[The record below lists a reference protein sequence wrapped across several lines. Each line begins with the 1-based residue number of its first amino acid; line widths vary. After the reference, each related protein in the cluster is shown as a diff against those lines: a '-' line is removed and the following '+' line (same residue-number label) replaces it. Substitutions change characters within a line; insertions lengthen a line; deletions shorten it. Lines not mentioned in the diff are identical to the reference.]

1 MIGKKRFDSATD
13 PVCKMQVEIAGANYT
28 LSFQGTTHYFCCQR
42 CLNRFAQAPQQF
54 EDRLE
59 SDDVAG
65 SSHPRQEAR
74 NVETSPGSQS
84 TDSEYTCPM
93 HPLHVQIGPGPCPL
107 CGMDLEPKEINA
119 SEEESSPE
127 LTEMT
132 QRFFIALLLSL
143 PTVVL
148 SMSDMIP
155 CQPLR
160 SCLPPLWSQVVQLS
174 LASPVVLWCGYP
186 IFQRAWRSLLT
197 GQLNMFTLIAA
208 GTSVSFAF
216 SLVAVLAPAVLPE
229 SFCLHG
235 QSPVYFETAA
245 TIITLVLLGQT
256 LELRARRQAGSAI
269 RDLLALK
276 PQTGRL
282 VLDNSDEQDVPLA
295 EIKAGNRLRV
305 RPGEKVPADGVVLDG
320 HSTVDESMM
329 TGESIPIEKYC
340 GSPVTAGTINGTGTF
355 LMKVEKT
362 GNDTLLGQIIQLVNQ
377 AQRSRAP
384 VQSLADKVAS
394 IFVPSVITIAA
405 FTFFFWAIWGPQP
418 WLSFAL
424 TNAVSVLIIAC
435 PCALGL
441 STPMSIMVAVGRGA
455 REGIL
460 IKDASA
466 LEILEKVDTIAI
478 DKTGTLTEGKPKLAQ
493 VVAVPGVSEEDVLSL
508 AAGLEHASE
517 HPLAQA
523 ILQEARQ
530 RQLSLPQCQNFQSIT
545 GRGITGEI
553 NGRRV
558 AAGSRAL
565 LADLGATS
573 SSSAEYL
580 FDLAEHQE
588 TAGLTILFLADG
600 SKLLGLLAIADPLK
614 PSTADS
620 LMAIRQD
627 RINVLMLTGDS
638 QPTAQSLGRQLSF
651 APDQIHAQLLPIQ
664 KAEVISLLRSGG
676 AIVAMAG
683 DGINDAVAL
692 STADVGIAMGNG
704 SGVAIESAGITL
716 IRGDLRGIV
725 RARRLS
731 RVTMTNIRQNLF
743 FAFAYNAIG
752 IILATGIFY
761 PAFGILLNPMIAAAA
776 MSMSSLSVVA
786 NSLRLREARL

>member
-1 MIGKKRFDSATD
+1 
-13 PVCKMQVEIAGANYT
+13 
-28 LSFQGTTHYFCCQR
+28 
-42 CLNRFAQAPQQF
+42 
-54 EDRLE
+54 
-59 SDDVAG
+59 
-65 SSHPRQEAR
+65 
-74 NVETSPGSQS
+74 
-84 TDSEYTCPM
+84 
-93 HPLHVQIGPGPCPL
+93 
-107 CGMDLEPKEINA
+107 
-119 SEEESSPE
+119 
-127 LTEMT
+127 
-132 QRFFIALLLSL
+132 
-143 PTVVL
+143 
-148 SMSDMIP
+148 
-155 CQPLR
+155 
-160 SCLPPLWSQVVQLS
+160 
-174 LASPVVLWCGYP
+174 
-186 IFQRAWRSLLT
+186 
-197 GQLNMFTLIAA
+197 MFTLIAA